1 MAHQTLLIATNNTHK
16 VVEFRRLLD
25 ETGFALVTPA
35 EASLDLDIEE
45 SGSTFEENA
54 RLKARAFCAA
64 SGLPS
69 LADDSGIEV
78 AALDGRPGVRSARY
92 GGDGLD
98 DDGRVRLLLAELAN
112 VPQSRRGCQYR
123 VTLVLARP
131 DGSEEFAE
139 GTCAGSV
146 AFEPAGSNGFGY
158 DPVVYIPRFGRTVAQ
173 LSAAEKDAISHR
185 GQAAR
190 RMAELMRESARA
202 GAAS

>member
-1 MAHQTLLIATNNTHK
+1 MAHQTLLIATNNAHK
-16 VVEFRRLLD
+16 VVEFRRLLGG
-25 ETGFALVTPA
+25 TGFALVTPA
-35 EASLDLDIEE
+35 EASLDLDVEE

-78 AALDGRPGVRSARY
+78 DALDGHPGVRSARY

-112 VPQSRRGCQYR
+112 VPQSRRGCRYG

-131 DGSEEFAE
+131 DGSEELAE

-146 AFEPAGSNGFGY
+146 SFEPAGSNGFGY

-190 RMAELMRESARA
+190 RMAELMREAARA

>member
-1 MAHQTLLIATNNTHK
+1 MDAPASAPRATAGMGWTTTDECCCCSRSSRTL
-16 VVEFRRLLD
+16 
-25 ETGFALVTPA
+25 
-35 EASLDLDIEE
+35 
-45 SGSTFEENA
+45 
-54 RLKARAFCAA
+54 
-64 SGLPS
+64 
-69 LADDSGIEV
+69 
-78 AALDGRPGVRSARY
+78 
-92 GGDGLD
+92 
-98 DDGRVRLLLAELAN
+98 
-112 VPQSRRGCQYR
+112 PQSLRGCQYR

-131 DGSEEFAE
+131 DGSEELAE

-190 RMAELMRESARA
+190 RMAELMREAARA

>member
-1 MAHQTLLIATNNTHK
+1 MAHQTLLIATNNAHK
-16 VVEFRRLLD
+16 VVEFRRLLGG
-25 ETGFALVTPA
+25 TGFALVTPA
-35 EASLDLDIEE
+35 ETSLDLDVEE
-45 SGSTFEENA
+45 NGSTFEENA

-78 AALDGRPGVRSARY
+78 AALNGRPGVRSARY
-92 GGDGLD
+92 GGDELD
-98 DDGRVRLLLAELAN
+98 DDGRVQLLLSELAN
-112 VPQSRRGCQYR
+112 VPQGLRSCRYR

-131 DGSEEFAE
+131 DGSEELAE

-146 AFEPAGSNGFGY
+146 AFEPVGSNGFGY

-190 RMAELMRESARA
+190 RMAELMREAARA

>member
-1 MAHQTLLIATNNTHK
+1 MAHQTLLIATNNAHK
-16 VVEFRRLLD
+16 VVEFRRLLGG
-25 ETGFALVTPA
+25 TGFALVTPA
-35 EASLDLDIEE
+35 EASFDLDVEE

-78 AALDGRPGVRSARY
+78 DALDGRPGVRSARY

-112 VPQSRRGCQYR
+112 VPQSLRGCRYG

-131 DGSEEFAE
+131 DGSEELAE

-146 AFEPAGSNGFGY
+146 AFEPVGSNGFGY

-190 RMAELMRESARA
+190 RMAELMREAARA

>member
-1 MAHQTLLIATNNTHK
+1 MAHQTLLIATNNAHK
-16 VVEFRRLLD
+16 VVEFRRLLGG
-25 ETGFALVTPA
+25 TGFALVTPA
-35 EASLDLDIEE
+35 EASLDLDVEE

-78 AALDGRPGVRSARY
+78 DALDGRPGVRSARY

-112 VPQSRRGCQYR
+112 VPQSRRGCRYG

-131 DGSEEFAE
+131 DGSEELAE

-146 AFEPAGSNGFGY
+146 AFEPVGSNGFGY
-158 DPVVYIPRFGRTVAQ
+158 DPVVYIPRFGRSVAQ

-190 RMAELMRESARA
+190 RMAELMREAARA